1 MKRVVEEMA
10 VILATFKEKPVKIIG
25 QMESLGAYV
34 FGRYDGAKYLLLI
47 ACEPLAVNLVID
59 MITPIKDNTWEPFS
73 VEIRGM
79 FDSTPEPKEAEVWV

>member
-10 VILATFKEKPVKIIG
+10 VILATFKEKPDEVIG
-25 QMESLGAYV
+25 LIESLGAYV
-34 FGRYDGAKYLLLI
+34 FERYDGKKYIMLI

-59 MITPIKDNTWEPFS
+59 MITPVKDNSWEPFS

-79 FDSTPEPKEAEVWV
+79 FDAIPEPKEAKA